1 MLLWQQIKLRS
12 LAETGA
18 NNGIFKQDSVES
30 GVKLTEGKNVTFT
43 EYIEFCE

>member
-1 MLLWQQIKLRS
+1 MLLWQQIKPSS
-12 LAETGA
+12 LAETGV
-18 NNGIFKQDSVES
+18 NNGIFKQDSFES